1 MRVFSGSMLYDRFLD
16 ESGTFVWRMLVGRST
31 VRDG

>member
-1 MRVFSGSMLYDRFLD
+1 MRVFSGSMLNDRFLD
-16 ESGTFVWRMLVGRST
+16 ESGTFVWRTLVGRLT